1 MLRMCS
7 LVIISLF
14 FLSVPMA
21 VAGPR
26 AVAVEPV
33 KDLGKVWKGDNAA
46 HDFAIR
52 NDGDEVLQLF
62 DVRPACGCVVAQFD
76 RMIQPG
82 ETGTIHTWMNTSSLM
97 GPVSKGLTVITNDSS
112 NPTITLS
119 IRATVGTLLTVKPGY
134 ARFIVVRGEP
144 SKGEITQLLSSGDG
158 SSFEVLGVTSGIP
171 QLHVQ
176 YREATDS
183 ERDPN
188 MPGTQWILTMSLAP
202 DAPVGPIN
210 DAVRVTTNHP
220 RQPMI
225 EIPVSGLVRP
235 VVAVTPPIADFGR
248 VRLQEPLQKRL
259 SIRFFA
265 TEPIAVTNVETDVE
279 GIEAVLK
286 PIQDGRDYEIRL
298 TLTTALQQGRF
309 SGKVIVRTDSD
320 KVPVIEIPIGGT
332 VE

>member
-33 KDLGKVWKGDNAA
+33 KDLGKVWKGDKAA

-62 DVRPACGCVVAQFD
+62 DVRPSCGCVVAQFD
-76 RMIQPG
+76 RVIEPG
-82 ETGTIHTWMNTSSLM
+82 ETGTIHTWMNTSSLT
-97 GPVSKGLTVITNDSS
+97 GPVSKSLTVFTNDSA
-112 NPTITLS
+112 NPTFTLS
-119 IRATVGTLLTVKPGY
+119 IRATVGSLLTVKPGV

-158 SSFEVLGVTSGIP
+158 SPFEVLGVTCGIP
-171 QLHVQ
+171 QLNVQ
-176 YREATDS
+176 YREATDG

-188 MPGTQWILTMSLAP
+188 TAGTQWILTMSLGP
-202 DAPVGPIN
+202 DAPVGPIA
-210 DAVRVTTNHP
+210 DYVRVTTNHP

-225 EIPVSGLVRP
+225 EIPVSGFVRP
-235 VVAVTPPIADFGR
+235 VVAVTPLVADFGR
-248 VRLQEPLQKRL
+248 VRLESPLQKSLIFR
-259 SIRFFA
+259 SFA
-265 TEPIAVTNVETDVE
+265 TEAIAVTKVETDVE
-279 GIEAVLK
+279 GIEAVLM
-286 PIQDGRDYEIRL
+286 PIQRGREYEIRL
-298 TLTTALQQGRF
+298 TLTASLAPGPF
-309 SGKVIVRTDSD
+309 HGKLTVQTDSD
-320 KVPVIEIPIGGT
+320 KVRVVEISISGI